1 MPTIGEARAHC
12 ATVLAGLDDDT
23 LDYVAGA
30 VFEDEDAGTVLPYD
44 DLVDFLVPMLDEL
57 CAGDEDAAGDKAKQ
71 LYAALASGA
80 DDVAKQVKPAEVK
93 RAPISL
99 GKGPTTALE
108 AKVMRE
114 QEELRSKV
122 AAVEVKYDRSV
133 GEDGESAAAKKDA
146 GRLAAKQ
153 AYLAEEAAKQNAELA
168 AELEDARVTAARM
181 RLSGEAS
188 GSRLAAIELGPFQ
201 LPNPGGGAD
210 LIENA
215 SAILVPGHRYGLIG
229 RNGKGK
235 STLLKFLASR
245 RVGGLDP
252 STSVHY
258 VSQELHLTPTQEE
271 WRPASLVVEAD
282 VERRLLL
289 AESADLTAKS
299 EAKDYAPDAAEQKRR
314 SEVEEALIQI
324 DAEGAPGRA
333 HALLHNLGFPEAL
346 MDRRMKALSGGWRVR
361 AALAAALFAKPDVL
375 LLDEPTNH
383 LSIAA
388 VLWLARELSVSSTW
402 HTRVVVVV
410 SHDRHFLD
418 AATTDS
424 LHISGAAR
432 RLTPHRMCYSAWAA
446 KREEQQKAL
455 RKRAQ
460 LRHEKKSKL
469 EAYAGHGFKY
479 GGSSS
484 QINMMQRKAGEAA
497 KLDEEAAAEAA
508 ETADLAEDAELPL
521 NLQAGGKLRGPIAR
535 LEGVGFR
542 YPGMSSDLFANVD
555 MGLDSDSR
563 VCLLGENGDGKT
575 TLVKVMLGHLDP
587 TAGSVTVD
595 RGARVALVNQH
606 HADQLSY
613 DKTPLAFMLEKFP
626 GDGSLHHEQELR
638 SHLAGCGVQAA
649 QQGTPSGAL
658 SGGQRSRVALA
669 AVSFAKPHLLV
680 LDEPTNNLDLEA
692 VAALADAVQAFA
704 GGVVLVSHDQYFV
717 QRVAKEVFVVGKGSV
732 TKQESFEAYRKAMA
746 KKLAKPSS

>member
-80 DDVAKQVKPAEVK
+80 EDVSKEVKPAEAK

-108 AKVMRE
+108 AKVLRE

-314 SEVEEALIQI
+314 S
-324 DAEGAPGRA
+324 
-333 HALLHNLGFPEAL
+333 
-346 MDRRMKALSGGWRVR
+346 MW
-361 AALAAALFAKPDVL
+361 
-375 LLDEPTNH
+375 
-383 LSIAA
+383 
-388 VLWLARELSVSSTW
+388 
-402 HTRVVVVV
+402 
-410 SHDRHFLD
+410 
-418 AATTDS
+418 
-424 LHISGAAR
+424 
-432 RLTPHRMCYSAWAA
+432 
-446 KREEQQKAL
+446 
-455 RKRAQ
+455 RKR
-460 LRHEKKSKL
+460 
-469 EAYAGHGFKY
+469 
-479 GGSSS
+479 
-484 QINMMQRKAGEAA
+484 
-497 KLDEEAAAEAA
+497 
-508 ETADLAEDAELPL
+508 
-521 NLQAGGKLRGPIAR
+521 
-535 LEGVGFR
+535 
-542 YPGMSSDLFANVD
+542 
-555 MGLDSDSR
+555 
-563 VCLLGENGDGKT
+563 
-575 TLVKVMLGHLDP
+575 
-587 TAGSVTVD
+587 
-595 RGARVALVNQH
+595 
-606 HADQLSY
+606 
-613 DKTPLAFMLEKFP
+613 
-626 GDGSLHHEQELR
+626 
-638 SHLAGCGVQAA
+638 
-649 QQGTPSGAL
+649 
-658 SGGQRSRVALA
+658 
-669 AVSFAKPHLLV
+669 
-680 LDEPTNNLDLEA
+680 
-692 VAALADAVQAFA
+692 
-704 GGVVLVSHDQYFV
+704 
-717 QRVAKEVFVVGKGSV
+717 
-732 TKQESFEAYRKAMA
+732 
-746 KKLAKPSS
+746 